1 MELTRTLSARE
12 RERRALALT
21 EAEYAAAEAAGVE
34 RELQSVL
41 REAAALGHTLPLP
54 EPEPEP
60 EPEARAEPLLAEPEP
75 EPEPQPQPQP
85 AEHADVTEMRHV
97 QCAVPEMYR
106 LEQVD
111 EWTAALQMEGLVV
124 LRDFLAPAGRGELL
138 EQFWTNFMRAC
149 HSRSDAVDGR
159 LRAIQRDA
167 RDTWVSP
174 DDLGRKSR
182 HAPLHIAQSDFF
194 WSLRTKPAVAAAFSA
209 VHGVPAADLVTSLD
223 SYSLHMR
230 GHPAAGLRLHDD
242 QTAGLDD
249 RSEIYSVQGA
259 YNFFGVGPEDTGF
272 VAVPRSHY
280 RWQRRR
286 AVSAPSQP
294 PARPLARAERVPVL
308 ACRGIPTGGI
318 ARGTL
323 CRCVKTTRSSA
334 PRTAPR
340 AS

>member
-12 RERRALALT
+12 RERCALALT
-21 EAEYAAAEAAGVE
+21 EEEYAAAEAAGVE
-34 RELQSVL
+34 RELESVR
-41 REAAALGHTLPLP
+41 REALALGHRLRQ
-54 EPEPEP
+54 PEPEP
-60 EPEARAEPLLAEPEP
+60 EPEAGDDPLFAEP

-124 LRDFLAPAGRGELL
+124 LRDFLAPARRGELL
-138 EQFWTNFMRAC
+138 EQFWTDFMRAC

-286 AVSAPSQP
+286 AVSAPPQL
-294 PARPLARAERVPVL
+294 PARPGGLSACLRLLAGEPPRAESL
-308 ACRGIPTGGI
+308 GA
-318 ARGTL
+318 L
-323 CRCVKTTRSSA
+323 CA
-334 PRTAPR
+334 A
-340 AS
+340 A

>member
-1 MELTRTLSARE
+1 
-12 RERRALALT
+12 
-21 EAEYAAAEAAGVE
+21 
-34 RELQSVL
+34 
-41 REAAALGHTLPLP
+41 
-54 EPEPEP
+54 
-60 EPEARAEPLLAEPEP
+60 
-75 EPEPQPQPQP
+75 
-85 AEHADVTEMRHV
+85 MRHV

-124 LRDFLAPAGRGELL
+124 LRDFLAPARRGELL
-138 EQFWTNFMRAC
+138 EQFWTDFMHAC

-286 AVSAPSQP
+286 AVSAPSQL
-294 PARPLARAERVPVL
+294 PARPGGLSACLCLLAGEPPRSESLGA
-308 ACRGIPTGGI
+308 
-318 ARGTL
+318 L
-323 CRCVKTTRSSA
+323 CA
-334 PRTAPR
+334 A
-340 AS
+340 A

>member
-21 EAEYAAAEAAGVE
+21 EEEYAAAEAAGVE
-34 RELQSVL
+34 LELESVR
-41 REAAALGHTLPLP
+41 REALALGHRLRQ
-54 EPEPEP
+54 PEPEP
-60 EPEARAEPLLAEPEP
+60 EPEAGDDPLFAEP

-124 LRDFLAPAGRGELL
+124 LRDFLAPARRGELL
-138 EQFWTNFMRAC
+138 EQFWTDFMRAC

-286 AVSAPSQP
+286 AVSAPPQL
-294 PARPLARAERVPVL
+294 PARPGGLSACLRLLAGEPPRAESL
-308 ACRGIPTGGI
+308 GA
-318 ARGTL
+318 L
-323 CRCVKTTRSSA
+323 CA
-334 PRTAPR
+334 A
-340 AS
+340 A